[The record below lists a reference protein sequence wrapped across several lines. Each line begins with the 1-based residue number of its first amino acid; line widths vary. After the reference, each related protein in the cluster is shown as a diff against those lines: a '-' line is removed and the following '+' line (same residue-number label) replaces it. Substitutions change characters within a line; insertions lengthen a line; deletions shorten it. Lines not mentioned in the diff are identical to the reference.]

1 MNCYNAHLS
10 IGVHSSLEQK
20 KKKKNYFTFT
30 LLYLFF
36 IISYFTPFHV
46 SLPLHLFF
54 LPARTFS
61 NPLSLASMDET
72 FKQCLLLSWPQ
83 SPPPTVMVISY
94 LSISQTQTQMSRSP
108 LKTAGPK
115 KLKPR
120 TPTAVVSSY
129 STTTRK
135 GLSKKR
141 KEKST
146 MRKEFTPF
154 INLFSESATVGFWV
168 CQFFQVSLL
177 LCFPIWLC

>member
-1 MNCYNAHLS
+1 MNCYSAHLS
-10 IGVHSSLEQK
+10 IDVHYSLEK
-20 KKKKNYFTFT
+20 KKINFLFYIHTT
-30 LLYLFF
+30 LSIFYSLLLFSF
-36 IISYFTPFHV
+36 LRV

-120 TPTAVVSSY
+120 IPTAVVSSY

-135 GLSKKR
+135 GLSKKKKR
-141 KEKST
+141 KEYNEKGIY
-146 MRKEFTPF
+146 PF
-154 INLFSESATVGFWV
+154 Y
-168 CQFFQVSLL
+168 
-177 LCFPIWLC
+177 